1 MLQDDRES
9 DVDLLDFRNQI
20 AELFPKDF
28 KILRL
33 MVKKWCV

>member
-20 AELFPKDF
+20 EEFFLKIL